1 MLEWLEENPQLTLK
15 QLKEKFEAE
24 GLHTSESSISRALKN
39 SKITWKACLKIPTRW
54 NGLDLKLKENVC
66 KRNKCT

>member
-1 MLEWLEENPQLTLK
+1 MAILLSFETL
-15 QLKEKFEAE
+15 A
-24 GLHTSESSISRALKN
+24 
-39 SKITWKACLKIPTRW
+39 LKIPTRW